1 MAESEH
7 DRDSESS
14 EGQSSGENSVLH
26 EVAESSDDVALASV
40 IDYEE
45 DSSDKESS
53 S

>member
-1 MAESEH
+1 MAENEH

-14 EGQSSGENSVLH
+14 EGQSSRQDSVP
-26 EVAESSDDVALASV
+26 EVDESSDDVVLASV